1 MSSMQVEPSISPQK
15 NPHSGPEDSF
25 FLSFSRIGC
34 TLFQLEIWS
43 ALYIYHI
50 QAIYP
55 CQGTSTRMLLF
66 LPISRRDLLLRNSGR
81 WQASSSLKQSIAD
94 INSLTYA
101 LAPSVSKS
109 VALLLAFWSVRAGFL
124 CSILPAQVTE
134 SQIQQP
140 QHTFIT
146 NAMHTIQ
153 ITYIIHT
160 VYKCRLQA

>member
-1 MSSMQVEPSISPQK
+1 ML
-15 NPHSGPEDSF
+15 

-43 ALYIYHI
+43 ALYIYYI

-109 VALLLAFWSVRAGFL
+109 VALLAFLVSQGWIL

-153 ITYIIHT
+153 IIYIIHT